1 MEFAII
7 TDTAAKIISV
17 SHVSSEFTHLLK
29 HGQSLTNLL
38 DQGSREKFTRFLQT
52 VWHDGQASEW
62 EMFFELNGGAH
73 YLIFN
78 GNRIN
83 ETVCIAA
90 AENKEDLRMLTE
102 THCSPVDSKNIH
114 DQVPG
119 IQQTPA
125 SSTLRPDQKLF
136 DDIGV
141 LYAEMATLQRE
152 LSKKQ
157 VELEKSNQIIN
168 DYAANL
174 EQMVAE
180 KTRELSASEARFRGI
195 FENSSL
201 GIAIADLNGSI
212 IACNNALVRIIN
224 LDREEICRFSI
235 ADFFFNADPEIFEAM
250 MDNLRQHKTSAN
262 EIEKSFT
269 QPSGS
274 EKWVNI
280 NLYTLELQDEDQ
292 VNIIY
297 IIEDITERKLNEQAL
312 LQSEKLA
319 AVGKLAASLAH
330 EINNPLQSII
340 GYLGLASESLRQ
352 DSPLT
357 EYLHIA
363 SVELDRIKKIV
374 SDLRDASR
382 KPQLKEKKPADL
394 DHVIQRVI
402 NLTRKKAS
410 EKNIKLVYQPPSKPP
425 LVLMDSEQI
434 LQVILNLVINSI
446 EAITENGQITLA
458 LKPARNKRMMRVI
471 VADDGPGI
479 EPDVIKNLFQPF
491 FTTKQEGLGLGL
503 HLSKAIIDAHNG
515 SLTAENQATGGA
527 AFSVMLPIA

>member
-7 TDTAAKIISV
+7 TDTAGTIISV
-17 SHVSSEFTHLLK
+17 SHVSSEFTRLLK

-52 VWHDGQASEW
+52 VWHDGQAAEW
-62 EMFFELNGGAH
+62 EMFFELNSGAR

-90 AENKEDLRMLTE
+90 AENKEDLRLLTE
-102 THCSPVDSKNIH
+102 THCSPADSNDIQDH
-114 DQVPG
+114 APG
-119 IQQTPA
+119 VRQTPA
-125 SSTLRPDQKLF
+125 SSTLRPDQELF

-212 IACNNALVRIIN
+212 IACNNALVRIIG
-224 LDREEICRFSI
+224 LGQQEICQLSI
-235 ADFFFNADPEIFEAM
+235 PHLLYKEDPDLFESM
-250 MDNLRQHKTSAN
+250 MRNLQQQGVSAN
-262 EIEKSFT
+262 EVERAFI
-269 QPSGS
+269 QPGGAD
-274 EKWVNI
+274 KWVNI
-280 NLYTLELQDEDQ
+280 NLYTLELQDEDR

-340 GYLGLASESLRQ
+340 GYLGLASESIQQ

-382 KPQLKEKKPADL
+382 KPQVKEKKPADL

-446 EAITENGQITLA
+446 EAITENGQVTLS
-458 LKPARNKRMMRVI
+458 LKPAKNKRMIRVI

-479 EPDVIKNLFQPF
+479 EPDVINNLFQPF

-515 SLTAENQATGGA
+515 SLSAENQATGGA
-527 AFSVMLPIA
+527 AFSIMLPIA